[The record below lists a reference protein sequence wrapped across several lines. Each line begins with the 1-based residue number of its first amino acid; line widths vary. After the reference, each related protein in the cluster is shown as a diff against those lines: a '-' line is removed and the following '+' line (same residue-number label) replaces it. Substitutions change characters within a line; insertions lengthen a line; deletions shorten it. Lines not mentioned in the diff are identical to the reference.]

1 MNEFIHGVY
10 KTIIRKLRMLHASLY
25 IIRALEE
32 AEKYLVQLRLLQSEP
47 DQVQGED
54 SSKDAAA
61 LQPQPENAKPSTN
74 TRDQQTEG
82 DDAAG
87 AQLADIDPYM
97 DAPIAEEDDVET
109 YSQASDY
116 AMALWVKGLG
126 ADAERS
132 GDMTPTEPESEEEVS
147 KRVQD
152 MNLVGTPP
160 KDETKATHLACN
172 LRALVQTCL
181 SCTCMHAM

>member
-1 MNEFIHGVY
+1 MNKFIHGVY
-10 KTIIRKLRMLHASLY
+10 NPHTNISHAHASCY
-25 IIRALEE
+25 HTYYTICALEE
-32 AEKYLVQLRLLQSEP
+32 AEKYLEQLRLLQSEP

-54 SSKDAAA
+54 SRKDAAV
-61 LQPQPENAKPSTN
+61 LQPEPENAKPSTD

-87 AQLADIDPYM
+87 AQLADIDPYL
-97 DAPIAEEDDVET
+97 DAPIAAEDDVET

-126 ADAERS
+126 AESDAERS

-147 KRVQD
+147 ERVQE

-160 KDETKATHLACN
+160 KDETKATRLAHN
-172 LRALVQTCL
+172 L
-181 SCTCMHAM
+181 